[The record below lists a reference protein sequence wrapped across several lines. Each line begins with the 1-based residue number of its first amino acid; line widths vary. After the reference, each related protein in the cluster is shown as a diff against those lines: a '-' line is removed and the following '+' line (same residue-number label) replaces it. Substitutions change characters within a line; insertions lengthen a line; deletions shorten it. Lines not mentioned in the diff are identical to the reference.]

1 MINKSFKSIDFKDLL
16 YVILYTLVLSIPL
29 GFVLAFIDYYL
40 QISISFTFSDLL
52 YLIIAMYIGRTIRNI
67 VKEPHIIYTIIAAVG
82 MVISWLIIIL
92 LPDVYAFGLSLGN
105 PYIIFD
111 IRYYLYN
118 GIIILN
124 PVHWITDFSLSYLI
138 SLLVLVVG
146 LYLGISRTVR

>member
-16 YVILYTLVLSIPL
+16 FVILYTLVLSIPL

-40 QISISFTFSDLL
+40 QTSISFTFSDLL
-52 YLIIAMYIGRTIRNI
+52 YLIIAIYIGRTIRNI
-67 VKEPHIIYTIIAAVG
+67 IKEPHIVYTIIAAIG
-82 MVISWLIIIL
+82 MIISWLIIIL

-124 PVHWITDFSLSYLI
+124 PVNWVTDFSLPYLI

-146 LYLGISRTVR
+146 MYLGISRTVR